1 MTIDAT
7 AAGPAARRS
16 RGRPG
21 HDREAVLRTAID
33 VFNRRG
39 FDATSISD
47 LAAELGVTKSA
58 VYHHFTSKE
67 ALLSAA
73 LDEALEGL
81 SSAVEAAATASD
93 GEPSAVR
100 LRATVEAAVRILVA
114 HLPAVT
120 LLLRVR
126 GNSDVERAALERRRH
141 IDDRL
146 AALVRQAAD
155 EGDLRDDVD
164 PDLISR
170 LIFGMVNSLVDW
182 YRPGG
187 PLGEDALA
195 ATVSTVLFEGLQPAQ
210 DGGPGRGG
218 GAGG

>member
-1 MTIDAT
+1 MTTDAT
-7 AAGPAARRS
+7 TTDPAVRRP

-58 VYHHFTSKE
+58 VYHHFSSKE

-93 GEPSAVR
+93 GEPSATR

-126 GNSDVERAALERRRH
+126 GNSDVERSAVERRRH
-141 IDDRL
+141 IDERL
-146 AALVRQAAD
+146 ATLVRQAAD

-164 PDLISR
+164 PDVISR

-187 PLGEDALA
+187 PLHADALA
-195 ATVSTVLFEGLQPAQ
+195 GTISSVLFDGLQPTEKS
-210 DGGPGRGG
+210 P
-218 GAGG
+218 

>member
-1 MTIDAT
+1 MTTDT
-7 AAGPAARRS
+7 TPTGTTGRRP

-21 HDREAVLRTAID
+21 HDREAVLRTAIEL
-33 VFNRRG
+33 FNRRG

-47 LAAELGVTKSA
+47 LATELGVTKSA
-58 VYHHFTSKE
+58 VYHHFASKE

-81 SSAVEAAATASD
+81 SSAVEAASVATD
-93 GEPSAVR
+93 GERSSVR
-100 LRATVEAAVRILVA
+100 LRTTVEAAVRILSD

-126 GNSDVERAALERRRH
+126 GNSDVERAAMERRRH
-141 IDDRL
+141 IDERL
-146 AALVRQAAD
+146 AVLVRQSVE
-155 EGDLRDDVD
+155 EGDLRADVD
-164 PDLISR
+164 PEVISR

-187 PLGEDALA
+187 PLSTDALA
-195 ATVSTVLFEGLQPAQ
+195 ATIASVLFEGLQP
-210 DGGPGRGG
+210 RGG
-218 GAGG
+218 TGLGGAV

>member
-1 MTIDAT
+1 MTTDAT
-7 AAGPAARRS
+7 TTDTAARRP

-58 VYHHFTSKE
+58 VYHHFSSKE

-126 GNSDVERAALERRRH
+126 GNSDVERSAVERRRH
-141 IDDRL
+141 IDERL
-146 AALVRQAAD
+146 ATLVRQAAD
-155 EGDLRDDVD
+155 EGDLRADVD
-164 PDLISR
+164 PDVISR

-187 PLGEDALA
+187 PLPADALA
-195 ATVSTVLFEGLQPAQ
+195 TTISTILFEGLNP
-210 DGGPGRGG
+210 PP
-218 GAGG
+218 

>member
-1 MTIDAT
+1 MTTDAT
-7 AAGPAARRS
+7 APGRRP

-33 VFNRRG
+33 LFIRRG

-58 VYHHFTSKE
+58 VYHHFPSKE

-81 SSAVEAAATASD
+81 SSAVESAATATD
-93 GEPSAVR
+93 GERSSVR
-100 LRATVEAAVRILVA
+100 LRTTVEAAVRILA
-114 HLPAVT
+114 GNLPAVT

-126 GNSDVERAALERRRH
+126 GNSDVERAAMERRRH
-141 IDDRL
+141 IDERL
-146 AALVRQAAD
+146 AALVRQAAA
-155 EGDLRDDVD
+155 EGDLRGDVD
-164 PDLISR
+164 PDLVSR
-170 LIFGMVNSLVDW
+170 LVFGMVNSLADW
-182 YRPGG
+182 YRPDG

-195 ATVSTVLFEGLQPAQ
+195 ATVSSVLFEGLRP
-210 DGGPGRGG
+210 
-218 GAGG
+218 